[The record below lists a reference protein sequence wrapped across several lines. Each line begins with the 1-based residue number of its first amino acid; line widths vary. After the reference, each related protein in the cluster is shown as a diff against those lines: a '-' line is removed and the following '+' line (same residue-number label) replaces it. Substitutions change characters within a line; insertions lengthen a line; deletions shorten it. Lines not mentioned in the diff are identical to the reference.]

1 MNSTDI
7 VKVKSEGGKEREE
20 CGDGRVQV
28 LTSFYV
34 EKTQMTPKL
43 WKGLGTN
50 IILYRKDSND
60 AKVKKRLNVL
70 LNLLSYLVK
79 ILT

>member
-28 LTSFYV
+28 LTSFYI

-43 WKGLGTN
+43 KKG
-50 IILYRKDSND
+50 
-60 AKVKKRLNVL
+60 
-70 LNLLSYLVK
+70 
-79 ILT
+79 